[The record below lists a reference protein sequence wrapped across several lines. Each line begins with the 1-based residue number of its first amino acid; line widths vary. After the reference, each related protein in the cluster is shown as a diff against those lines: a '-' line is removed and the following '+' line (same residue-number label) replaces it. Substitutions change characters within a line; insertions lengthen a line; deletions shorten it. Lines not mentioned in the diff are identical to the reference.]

1 MHDSSSKLEVV
12 MGLDMLFG
20 DSLNIMHEKQPD
32 APTRS
37 LEADTRTFTNGT
49 CIEAIVDQ
57 VFQVFH
63 YSDLSHEFV
72 LVTVHAIRI
81 VKGRQWKV
89 WKNILRG
96 ICELKGV
103 D

>member
-1 MHDSSSKLEVV
+1 MHDSSLKLEIV

-20 DSLNIMHEKQPD
+20 DSLNTTHEKQPD
-32 APTRS
+32 MPTGS
-37 LEADTRTFTNGT
+37 PEADIRTFINET

-63 YSDLSHEFV
+63 YLDLSHEFV

-81 VKGRQWKV
+81 VKGHQWEV
-89 WKNILRG
+89 RKNILRG
-96 ICELKGV
+96 ICELKGI

>member
-1 MHDSSSKLEVV
+1 MHDSSLKLKVV
-12 MGLDMLFG
+12 MGLDTLFG
-20 DSLNIMHEKQPD
+20 DNLNTTHEKQPD
-32 APTRS
+32 TPTRS
-37 LEADTRTFTNGT
+37 PEADTRTFTNGT

-63 YSDLSHEFV
+63 YSDLLHEFV
-72 LVTVHAIRI
+72 LVMVHAIRI
-81 VKGRQWKV
+81 IKGRQWEV
-89 WKNILRG
+89 RKNILRG